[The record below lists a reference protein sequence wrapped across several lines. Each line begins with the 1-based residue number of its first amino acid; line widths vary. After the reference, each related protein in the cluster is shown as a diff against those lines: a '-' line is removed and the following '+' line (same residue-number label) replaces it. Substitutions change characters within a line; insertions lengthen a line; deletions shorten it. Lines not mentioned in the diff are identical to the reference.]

1 MEKERRVDAKVTCL
15 FLYMVNEMHS
25 SFIKDWKHISIYK
38 LLMVKSV
45 LQWQNGIKCKL
56 NVLHTEEKN
65 IKTCAGLQCLKN
77 SKTSK

>member
-1 MEKERRVDAKVTCL
+1 
-15 FLYMVNEMHS
+15 
-25 SFIKDWKHISIYK
+25 
-38 LLMVKSV
+38 MVKSV